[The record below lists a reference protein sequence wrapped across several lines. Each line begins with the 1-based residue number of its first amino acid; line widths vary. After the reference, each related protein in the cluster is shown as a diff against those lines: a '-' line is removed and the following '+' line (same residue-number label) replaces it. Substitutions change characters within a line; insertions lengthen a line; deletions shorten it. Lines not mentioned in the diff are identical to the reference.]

1 MHKSLLNCLLSSIAI
16 FMRDIRE
23 NFQETAAEMVFI
35 ILQKECVG
43 KATEGVW
50 KDIFQKVIIP
60 ELDYIIV
67 KIKELPPSTIF
78 AP

>member
-1 MHKSLLNCLLSSIAI
+1 
-16 FMRDIRE
+16 
-23 NFQETAAEMVFI
+23 MVFI